1 VVFFHLECFLEA
13 GLVGTGNYEM
23 NVTSPTGGSI
33 QIDVQGNFKAADS
46 DHGGAEPLQPPVQPL
61 PDGVN
66 VSLVE
71 VADRQLPFRVCD
83 RHKGQWT
90 GVKTKQLVGFRD
102 HLVPMVTA
110 REPAAVQTSGASA
123 DIWFTPFPVRLLGT
137 MFGVLQ
143 PASHLP
149 LPVAT
154 LLPRL
159 KVGQAQG
166 GHQIKLLMFLAVRI
180 PAAPGTA
187 SHYGLSSGPLIKPT
201 LQT

>member
-1 VVFFHLECFLEA
+1 
-13 GLVGTGNYEM
+13 
-23 NVTSPTGGSI
+23 
-33 QIDVQGNFKAADS
+33 
-46 DHGGAEPLQPPVQPL
+46 
-61 PDGVN
+61 
-66 VSLVE
+66 LVE
-71 VADRQLPFRVCD
+71 VADRQLPFRVGHGD
-83 RHKGQWT
+83 EDHVAGLGGEQP
-90 GVKTKQLVGFRD
+90 VGFGD

-137 MFGVLQ
+137 MSVGVLE
-143 PASHLP
+143 PTCHLP
-149 LPVAT
+149 LPVAA
-154 LLPRL
+154 LLPCL
-159 KVGQAQG
+159 KVGQTQG